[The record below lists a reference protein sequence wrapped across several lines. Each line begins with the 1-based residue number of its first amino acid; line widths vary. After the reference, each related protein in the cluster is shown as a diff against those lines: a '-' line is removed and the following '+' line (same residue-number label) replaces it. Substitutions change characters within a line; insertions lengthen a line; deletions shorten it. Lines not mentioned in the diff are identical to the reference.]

1 VWEKESVDAR
11 VGSWRLVV
19 RESFWFIPAVT
30 TLLVVA
36 LAVVLV
42 RLDRTLRFD
51 QRPDLPWWL
60 FGGGPEGIRA
70 VLSTIAVTTITV
82 TGVVFSIT
90 IVALQLAS
98 SQFSPLVLRTF
109 RADRG
114 NQVVLGF
121 FIATFTYSLLV
132 LRSVLSPEQGTKGFV
147 PVIATTVAIG
157 LALVSVTLLI
167 YFIHH
172 AARSIQ
178 ASTIIER
185 ASNDT
190 LALIRHLFPEDV
202 GEPGE
207 SYPSSA
213 LPRSEAAVVVAK
225 QGGYFQAVDGDTLFD
240 LSEEQTLTVHV
251 ERVPGDYVL
260 PGSVLAT
267 IWPKTSVDEEMEE
280 QVRSA
285 FLIGPERT
293 LQSDVELGIRQISD
307 IAIKALSPGINDPT
321 TAMLCIDRLS
331 EALVQLGR
339 RQRPS
344 HVRTGGDGDVRVA
357 LIGPSFAHLVDVAFS
372 QIRRYGARDATLGS
386 HLAATLGRIAAM
398 VPPERRD
405 HFVRH
410 AYLMVES
417 ARAELSSPSDVKRV
431 EHAAAWIEQVD
442 KPDADPSFSGAYS
455 RPSSDA
461 TLLANEASR

>member
-1 VWEKESVDAR
+1 MDAR

-19 RESFWFIPAVT
+19 RESFWFIPTIT

-36 LAVVLV
+36 LAIVLV
-42 RLDRTLRFD
+42 RLDRSLRFD
-51 QRPDLPWWL
+51 QRMDLPWWL

-70 VLSTIAVTTITV
+70 VLSTIAGTTITV

-114 NQVVLGF
+114 NQIVLGF

-132 LRSVLSPEQGTKGFV
+132 LRSVLSPEQGSDGFV
-147 PVIATTVAIG
+147 PVIATTAAIG

-190 LALIRHLFPEDV
+190 LDLIRNLFPEDV

-207 SYPSSA
+207 SYPAAA
-213 LPRSEAAVVVAK
+213 LPQASAAVVLAN

-267 IWPKTSVDEEMEE
+267 VWPKTSVNQEMEE

-285 FLIGPERT
+285 FLMGPERT

-331 EALVQLGR
+331 EALVHLGR

-344 HVRTGGDGDVRVA
+344 HVRIGGDGDVRIA
-357 LIGPSFAHLVDVAFS
+357 LIGPSFAHLVEVAFA
-372 QIRRYGARDATLGS
+372 QIRHYGARDATLGS

-398 VPPERRD
+398 VPPERREP
-405 HFVRH
+405 FVRH
-410 AYLMVES
+410 AQLMVES
-417 ARAELSSPSDVKRV
+417 ARVDLSSRSDIARV
-431 EHAAAWIEQVD
+431 EHAAAWIQQVD
-442 KPDADPSFSGAYS
+442 KPDADPSFIGAYS

-461 TLLANEASR
+461 ILLAGEVNQ